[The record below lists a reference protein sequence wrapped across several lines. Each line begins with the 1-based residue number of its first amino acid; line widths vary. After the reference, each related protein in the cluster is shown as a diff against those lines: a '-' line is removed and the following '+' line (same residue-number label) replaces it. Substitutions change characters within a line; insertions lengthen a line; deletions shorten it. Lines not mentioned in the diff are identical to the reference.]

1 LLIPFPIAFLLTT
14 LVCDLL
20 YWFTK
25 SNFVAE
31 VALYCLAAGILTAGV
46 AAVAGFTDFFGNRD
60 VRSMNSAWQHMIGN
74 LAAVLLALVSLW
86 IRFRYGAVDAIL
98 PWGLMLTAAVA
109 ILLGYTGW
117 KGGHLVYKRRVGM
130 QPEAPPNSLT

>member
-1 LLIPFPIAFLLTT
+1 MTERSLLGVATTAQVAGHPIHPMLIPFPIAFLLTT

-46 AAVAGFTDFFGNRD
+46 AAVAGFAD
-60 VRSMNSAWQHMIGN
+60 
-74 LAAVLLALVSLW
+74 LA
-86 IRFRYGAVDAIL
+86 
-98 PWGLMLTAAVA
+98 
-109 ILLGYTGW
+109 TGTS
-117 KGGHLVYKRRVGM
+117 GR
-130 QPEAPPNSLT
+130 